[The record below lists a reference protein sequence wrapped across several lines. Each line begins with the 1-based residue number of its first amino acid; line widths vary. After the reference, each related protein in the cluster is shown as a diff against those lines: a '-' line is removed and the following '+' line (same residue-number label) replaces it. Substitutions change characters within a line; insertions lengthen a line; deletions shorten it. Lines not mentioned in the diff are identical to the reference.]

1 MNRPYRASRPR
12 SHQGADV
19 HGAEPW
25 LARPD
30 WASGRIRCSWR
41 KGMIGGWVFAG
52 FWNLVTAPTM
62 FFLPEEVLEKG
73 NNLALLGLV
82 FPLVGVGLLIAAAR
96 TMLRRRKYGTS
107 VLEMTRVPG
116 VVGGRLEGRIQ
127 TGLRHGTAAAVRLS
141 LTCVNRIRRGTG
153 SNRSTQERI
162 LWQEESGAAPGSL
175 GAGPSGATI
184 PISFVIPFDCRATD
198 HTQHG
203 DTIHWLLGARAD
215 LPGVDFDARFEVP
228 IFRTA
233 QSSPDAP
240 AGAAVERGA
249 AAGPIIEPARRR
261 PRAPSRFD
269 P

>member
-1 MNRPYRASRPR
+1 MNRPYRASHPL
-12 SHQGADV
+12 SHQGPDV

-30 WASGRIRCSWR
+30 WASGRIRCSSR

-96 TMLRRRKYGTS
+96 TTLRWRRYGTS

-116 VVGGRLEGRIQ
+116 VMGGRLEGRIQ

-141 LTCVNRIRRGTG
+141 LTCVNRIRRGSG
-153 SNRSTQERI
+153 SDRSTQERI
-162 LWQEESGAAPGSL
+162 LWQEESGVAPGSL

-184 PISFVIPFDCRATD
+184 PVSFVIPFDCRATD

-215 LPGVDFDARFEVP
+215 LPGVDFEARFEVP
-228 IFRTA
+228 VFRTV
-233 QSSPDAP
+233 QSSPDP
-240 AGAAVERGA
+240 SAGSVQLPLPPGDDV
-249 AAGPIIEPARRR
+249 IEPARRR
-261 PRAPSRFD
+261 PRAP
-269 P
+269 